1 MSGEVTRSTKVLI
14 TAARLDP
21 SGRVSIASSKRRHAK
36 LVPICKY
43 IGSLRAGTTFGRGH
57 MHEHSDYLRDQATK
71 FWELAAQAN
80 DPVTKQELCE
90 LARVC
95 EEVADDMDD
104 RRVSG

>member
-36 LVPICKY
+36 LVPICKH

-80 DPVTKQELCE
+80 DPVAKQELCE